1 MRAINIPLFQTI
13 TNKANQRLDF
23 TYNLRDNLNRRYIVS
38 YKNIFTGKNP
48 SLEFDLSKKISD
60 ILETENCCSI
70 GGWTDKNT
78 NLYYLDCNKHFFY
91 LKDALNFARLTNQIA
106 IFDSHKKQ
114 VLNLKDFENVN

>member
-1 MRAINIPLFQTI
+1 MRAINIPLYQVL

-48 SLEFDLSKKISD
+48 SLDSNLCVKISN

-70 GGWTDKNT
+70 GGWTDEKT

-91 LKDALNFARLTNQIA
+91 LTDALNFARLNNQIA
-106 IFDSHKKQ
+106 IFDNYKKE
-114 VLNLKDFENVN
+114 VLNLKDFENIN